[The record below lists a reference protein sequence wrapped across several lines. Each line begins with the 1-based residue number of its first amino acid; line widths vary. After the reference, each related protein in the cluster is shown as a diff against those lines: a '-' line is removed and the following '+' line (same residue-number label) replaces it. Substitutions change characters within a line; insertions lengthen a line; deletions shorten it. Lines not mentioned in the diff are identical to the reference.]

1 MERDDRKRLW
11 YKSLSIFLALAMSI
25 TFFFLLFRLKDIS
38 DSFSKIWGAIGPF
51 VYGTAI
57 AYVLNPV
64 CNFFERI
71 FCSFF
76 EKARCK
82 DPMKPAKP
90 MSIVVTMVLAL
101 LCIYFLIAS
110 LLPQL
115 LDSLMGLVN
124 TMPDKLEQA
133 QIWAEETLQGHEEL
147 LNSLDT
153 SIDSIEDFV
162 YKWFTSEFLP
172 NINIIVGSFSSGVV
186 SIFGFLKNAFISVIV
201 AIYVLSVRKK
211 VVRKIEILLSSIL
224 KDKYFHAVW
233 EELNYA
239 DKMFSGFISGKIID
253 SAIIGVLT
261 FIVLTIWN
269 MISGFN
275 YVLLISVVI
284 GVTNLIPFFG
294 PFIGAIPCAVLILL
308 DSPMNC
314 VGFVIFIVILQQ
326 IDGNILG
333 PKILGNATGISSFGV
348 LFAVLLF
355 GSMWGFVGMLVGVP
369 VYGIIYDVIMKLI
382 MKGLRRNGKYEM
394 ADECLRERMEALE
407 SSEKEEQQKKN
418 RFGKRK
424 KEE

>member
-1 MERDDRKRLW
+1 
-11 YKSLSIFLALAMSI
+11 
-25 TFFFLLFRLKDIS
+25 
-38 DSFSKIWGAIGPF
+38 
-51 VYGTAI
+51 
-57 AYVLNPV
+57 
-64 CNFFERI
+64 
-71 FCSFF
+71 
-76 EKARCK
+76 
-82 DPMKPAKP
+82 
-90 MSIVVTMVLAL
+90 
-101 LCIYFLIAS
+101 
-110 LLPQL
+110 
-115 LDSLMGLVN
+115 
-124 TMPDKLEQA
+124 
-133 QIWAEETLQGHEEL
+133 
-147 LNSLDT
+147 
-153 SIDSIEDFV
+153 
-162 YKWFTSEFLP
+162 
-172 NINIIVGSFSSGVV
+172 
-186 SIFGFLKNAFISVIV
+186 
-201 AIYVLSVRKK
+201 
-211 VVRKIEILLSSIL
+211 
-224 KDKYFHAVW
+224 
-233 EELNYA
+233 
-239 DKMFSGFISGKIID
+239 
-253 SAIIGVLT
+253 
-261 FIVLTIWN
+261 

-314 VGFVIFIVILQQ
+314 LGFIIFIVILQQ

-407 SSEKEEQQKKN
+407 SSAKEEQQKKN